1 MGEAPRVK
9 ICGIRRR
16 EDALAADRLGAD
28 YLGVVLSPGF
38 GRSVEPVS
46 APSLVE
52 GVDATLVAVLVDE
65 APERAAELATALG
78 AGVIQLHGT
87 ESPEEVAKLAGL
99 GPWELWKAV
108 RVSRVADVEGT
119 SRRYAGL
126 VTALLVEGHRAGVVG
141 GGGVAVDAALA
152 EAVRAALAPG
162 LELVLA
168 GGLTPENVRGAVARF
183 GPDVVDV
190 SSGVEKV
197 RGRKDPELLR
207 RFIERSRHPFEEP
220 SSPRRRRE

>member
-1 MGEAPRVK
+1 MGEPPRVK

-16 EDALAADRLGAD
+16 EDALTADRLGAN

-38 GRSVEPVS
+38 GRSVDPAS

-52 GVDATLVAVLVDE
+52 GVGATLVAVLVDE

-87 ESPEEVAKLAGL
+87 EPPEEVAKLAGL
-99 GPWELWKAV
+99 GRWELWKAV
-108 RVSRVADVEGT
+108 RVSRVADVEGA
-119 SRRYAGL
+119 SRRYGGL
-126 VTALLVEGHRAGVVG
+126 VAALLVEGHRDGVVG
-141 GGGVAVDAALA
+141 GAGVAVDAALA
-152 EAVRAALAPG
+152 PAVRAALAPG
-162 LELVLA
+162 LGLVLA

-190 SSGVEKV
+190 SSGVERV
-197 RGRKDPELLR
+197 RGQKDPELLR
-207 RFIERSRHPFEEP
+207 RFIERSRHPLEEP
-220 SSPRRRRE
+220 ASLRRRRE